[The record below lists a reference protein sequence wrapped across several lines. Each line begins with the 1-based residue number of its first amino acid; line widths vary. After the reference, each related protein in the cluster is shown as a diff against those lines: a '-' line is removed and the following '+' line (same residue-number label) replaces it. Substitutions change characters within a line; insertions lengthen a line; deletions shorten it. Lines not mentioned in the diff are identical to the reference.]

1 MRTVSDKELYV
12 DGGLLSGLEAMS
24 ELRELLD
31 ELYASLQPNNIPNKN
46 ITRWEGEGVAPSPLL
61 HLN

>member
-1 MRTVSDKELYV
+1 MQTVSDTELYV

-24 ELRELLD
+24 GLRELLD
-31 ELYASLQPNNIPNKN
+31 ELYASLQPNNVPNKN
-46 ITRWEGEGVAPSPLL
+46 IIRWEGEGVAPSPLL

>member
-1 MRTVSDKELYV
+1 MRTVSDTELYV

-31 ELYASLQPNNIPNKN
+31 ELYASLQPNNIPNRN
-46 ITRWEGEGVAPSPLL
+46 ITRWEGEGVAPWHLL

>member
-46 ITRWEGEGVAPSPLL
+46 IARWEGEGVALSPLL